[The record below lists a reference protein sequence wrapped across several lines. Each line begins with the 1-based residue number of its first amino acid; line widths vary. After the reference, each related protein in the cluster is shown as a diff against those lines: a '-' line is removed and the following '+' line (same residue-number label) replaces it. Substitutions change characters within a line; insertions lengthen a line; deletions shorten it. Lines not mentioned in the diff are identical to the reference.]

1 MSWPKPQFGATDWS
15 IEATETQ
22 ASGFFKL
29 DRLTLTHRG
38 YQTEYVGPM
47 HRELFIRE
55 PAVVAILMD
64 PVEDTV
70 VMVEQFRIGAAM
82 SRLEDSPWL
91 LEWVAG
97 ICDPGEEPEATCIR
111 EIQEETGLA
120 VKGAPELLFTYYP
133 SPGGSTELIYLYLC
147 EVDSTQAPRFHGQAG
162 EHEDLKVHV
171 IRLQDA
177 FDALD
182 AGQVNNAAT
191 IMGIQWLKD
200 QRRKA
205 EMRGL

>member
-22 ASGFFKL
+22 ASGFFQL

-38 YQTEYVGPM
+38 YQTEQVGPM
-47 HRELFIRE
+47 HRELFIRD
-55 PAVVAILMD
+55 PAVVAILVD
-64 PVEDTV
+64 SVQDTV

-97 ICDPGEEPEATCIR
+97 ICDPGEQPEATCIR

-120 VKGAPELLFTYYP
+120 VQGSPELLFTYYP
-133 SPGGSTELIYLYLC
+133 SPGGSTELIYLYIC
-147 EVDSTQAPRFHGQAG
+147 DVDSTQAPQFQGQAG

-171 IRLQDA
+171 IAFQDA
-177 FDALD
+177 INALD

-191 IMGIQWLKD
+191 IIGLQWLKD
-200 QRRKA
+200 QRLSA
-205 EMRGL
+205 ERRGP

>member
-22 ASGFFKL
+22 ASGFFQL
-29 DRLTLTHRG
+29 DRLTVTHRG
-38 YQTEYVGPM
+38 YQTEQVGPM
-47 HRELFIRE
+47 HRELFIRD
-55 PAVVAILMD
+55 PAVVAILVD
-64 PVEDTV
+64 PVKDAV

-97 ICDPGEEPEATCIR
+97 ICDPGEQPQATCIR
-111 EIQEETGLA
+111 EIHEETGLA
-120 VKGAPELLFTYYP
+120 VQGSPELLFTYYP
-133 SPGGSTELIYLYLC
+133 SPGGSTELIYLYIC
-147 EVDSTQAPRFHGQAG
+147 EVDSTQAPQFHGQAG

-171 IRLQDA
+171 IALEDA
-177 FDALD
+177 IDALD

-191 IMGIQWLKD
+191 IIGLQWLKD
-200 QRRKA
+200 QRLSA
-205 EMRGL
+205 ETRGS